1 MGAHV
6 RPLSSPQTRSEFEG
20 KKREADRPNPDI
32 VFKFN
37 ENAINNGLLAK
48 CGYDSCEDHGLMSV
62 YKNVSGAFPQSPLV
76 DSGGEAE
83 RLNRGCFCITLDR
96 NALTEALNRE
106 VGSQDFAQR
115 LAASHPSLFSNVPAF
130 IPSDTLIEMTRVV
143 DAVETAARLPDYR
156 EAVLSWAPPIARLD
170 LGPVG
175 ALMSYDFHVTASGPK
190 LIEVNTNAGGAF
202 LNAALARAQRTCCAE
217 AHVPFEIS
225 PSQDFGSKIVDMFV
239 AEWQRQRGSGRPTMI
254 AIVDD
259 APEEQYLFPEF
270 RLAKAL
276 LEEYGF
282 ETVIADAKKLLLDG
296 KALLIGSL
304 PIDLVYNRLV
314 DFALEEPP
322 HAALRAAYVG
332 GNVVVTPNPRAHAL
346 FADKRNLT
354 VLSNTDS
361 LKHWGL
367 AQNHLDVL
375 RASVPT
381 TVVVSPDNADALWRD
396 RRNLF
401 FKPARGHGSKATYR
415 GDKITR
421 KVWAEIIG
429 GEYVAQSYAAPG
441 MRGVQLDE
449 TRAELKITCACTP
462 SLGLSC
468 WPLLAFTKGRL
479 RTCARPAAGS
489 LQSWRFASRW
499 RFRSGA

>member
-1 MGAHV
+1 
-6 RPLSSPQTRSEFEG
+6 
-20 KKREADRPNPDI
+20 
-32 VFKFN
+32 
-37 ENAINNGLLAK
+37 
-48 CGYDSCEDHGLMSV
+48 MSV
-62 YKNVSGAFPQSPLV
+62 CKNVSGAFPQSPLV

-96 NALTEALNRE
+96 DALTEALNRE

-143 DAVETAARLPDYR
+143 DA
-156 EAVLSWAPPIARLD
+156 
-170 LGPVG
+170 

-282 ETVIADAKKLLLDG
+282 KTVIADAKKLLHLR
-296 KALLIGSL
+296 SHHT
-304 PIDLVYNRLV
+304 PRCR
-314 DFALEEPP
+314 PP
-322 HAALRAAYVG
+322 M
-332 GNVVVTPNPRAHAL
+332 
-346 FADKRNLT
+346 LT
-354 VLSNTDS
+354 ATLS
-361 LKHWGL
+361 
-367 AQNHLDVL
+367 
-375 RASVPT
+375 
-381 TVVVSPDNADALWRD
+381 
-396 RRNLF
+396 
-401 FKPARGHGSKATYR
+401 
-415 GDKITR
+415 
-421 KVWAEIIG
+421 
-429 GEYVAQSYAAPG
+429 
-441 MRGVQLDE
+441 
-449 TRAELKITCACTP
+449 
-462 SLGLSC
+462 
-468 WPLLAFTKGRL
+468 
-479 RTCARPAAGS
+479 
-489 LQSWRFASRW
+489 
-499 RFRSGA
+499 

>member
-1 MGAHV
+1 
-6 RPLSSPQTRSEFEG
+6 
-20 KKREADRPNPDI
+20 
-32 VFKFN
+32 
-37 ENAINNGLLAK
+37 
-48 CGYDSCEDHGLMSV
+48 MSV
-62 YKNVSGAFPQSPLV
+62 CKNVSGAFPQSPLV

-96 NALTEALNRE
+96 DALTEALNRE

-190 LIEVNTNAGGAF
+190 LIEVNTNAGGSF

-282 ETVIADAKKLLLDG
+282 KTVIADAKKLLLDG

-322 HAALRAAYVG
+322 HAALQAAYVN

-354 VLSNTDS
+354 VLSSHTDN

-381 TVVVSPDNADALWRD
+381 TVIVSPDNVDALWRD

-401 FKPARGHGSKATYR
+401 FKPTRGHGSKAAYR
-415 GDKITR
+415 GDKVTR

-441 MRGVQLDE
+441 TRGVQLDE
-449 TRAELKITCACTP
+449 TLAELKVDVRLYTFAGTV
-462 SLGLSC
+462 
-468 WPLLAFTKGRL
+468 LLAAARL
-479 RTCARPAAGS
+479 YQGQTTNMRTPGGGFAPILEVSKPLECSFGS
-489 LQSWRFASRW
+489 LRKSFT
-499 RFRSGA
+499 